1 LMNLMTVIVQ
11 KTMMETVTSK
21 LITRKLSTI
30 CRSRLNWKKKEKQ
43 QKRQRKPKRKKK
55 LRLLKEIKS
64 RREMHLVKLSRIK
77 LKLRHKILSSK
88 NKRKRRSPLK
98 LKLMPML
105 ILKDWKRLRRKKR
118 GLNSKID
125 RKLYRFQ
132 CLLRFQSLL
141 TSGINQFRV

>member
-1 LMNLMTVIVQ
+1 MNLMTVIAQ

-21 LITRKLSTI
+21 LITKKPSTI
-30 CRSRLNWKKKEKQ
+30 CRSRLSWKKKEKQ

-55 LRLLKEIKS
+55 LLLLKEIKS
-64 RREMHLVKLSRIK
+64 RREMYLMKLSRIK
-77 LKLRHKILSSK
+77 LKLRHKILSNK
-88 NKRKRRSPLK
+88 NKRKRRSP

-105 ILKDWKRLRRKKR
+105 ILKDWKKLRRKKR

-125 RKLYRFQ
+125 SKLYRFQ